1 LDALRGVVPA
11 NRHRAPILPI
21 IAAKFALRELDLGV
35 KEAAKRT
42 VLPAAIV
49 P

>member
-1 LDALRGVVPA
+1 VDALRGVVRA
-11 NRHRAPILPI
+11 NRHRAPIPPI
-21 IAAKFALRELDLGV
+21 VAAKFALRELDLAF
-35 KEAAKRT
+35 KESVKRT